1 MDCHRRE
8 RCKDH
13 SMGCFQL
20 EEYLSRFNG
29 SQMAT
34 NTIYQDSK
42 FVDPPDLILSSS
54 QPNLE
59 YVNSQPHKSSRM
71 SAEKTYTGSC
81 LCGKVTYSAT
91 LPTPPTVNFCFCTHC
106 RKSSASLFDAY
117 FFIPKTAFQITSG
130 QENTTTFEIKGD
142 SGNPVKRVFCK
153 NCGTR
158 VCGWCENPED
168 SAMFGGVGS
177 MTFGVGTLDVPPKE
191 IDGWKKGDKWYE
203 EQKMLVKI
211 D

>member
-1 MDCHRRE
+1 M
-8 RCKDH
+8 KTAN
-13 SMGCFQL
+13 
-20 EEYLSRFNG
+20 LSILQTF
-29 SQMAT
+29 
-34 NTIYQDSK
+34 
-42 FVDPPDLILSSS
+42 ILSSS

-81 LCGKVTYSAT
+81 LCGKVTYSVT

-130 QENTTTFEIKGD
+130 KENTTTFEIKGD

-153 NCGTR
+153 SCGTR

-177 MTFGVGTLDVPPKE
+177 MTFGVGTLDVQPKE